1 MNIIQAMQALKD
13 AREQFNR
20 AANNKARILSVY
32 MAVKNH
38 D

>member
-1 MNIIQAMQALKD
+1 MNIKEAIQALED